1 MDIKLGPWRPRE
13 HEPNSKVGWNQG
25 RQVSGQG
32 RDPDAMDIDT
42 IEIDVNTAQAEKPV
56 TCYYCNNEGH
66 MKKDCRKF
74 KAAQQKGED
83 ESLGAETTATTFE
96 NNKTRGEA
104 RRASP
109 DPDSLMVHI
118 NRLRIED
125 RWDFMEHLFGLET
138 SDHAEET
145 VYLRATKVHMTYARK
160 IKAIHADLKLLT
172 MQQATEERALLDS
185 GASENLI
192 NKETWKTLGTRT
204 FTLPKP
210 ITIYNIDG
218 TENRQGKVM
227 QYCWLKIRKGN
238 EEQRMRFFITN
249 TGEDCFVLGHPFLSA
264 FNPQVDWSRGQI
276 LGPTI
281 NILTVEYKQAQKFL
295 RKTQL

>member
-1 MDIKLGPWRPRE
+1 
-13 HEPNSKVGWNQG
+13 
-25 RQVSGQG
+25 
-32 RDPDAMDIDT
+32 
-42 IEIDVNTAQAEKPV
+42 
-56 TCYYCNNEGH
+56 

-83 ESLGAETTATTFE
+83 ESLGAGATATTFK

-109 DPDSLMVHI
+109 DPDLLMVHI

-125 RWDFMEHLFGLET
+125 RWNFMEHLFGLET

-145 VYLRATKVHMTYARK
+145 AYLRATKVHTAYARK

-172 MQQATEERALLDS
+172 MQRATEEHALLHS

-192 NKETWKTLGTRT
+192 NEETWKTPRTRT
-204 FTLPKP
+204 FTLLKP

-218 TENRQGKVM
+218 TENRQGKVT

-238 EEQRMRFFITN
+238 EEQ
-249 TGEDCFVLGHPFLSA
+249 
-264 FNPQVDWSRGQI
+264 
-276 LGPTI
+276 
-281 NILTVEYKQAQKFL
+281 
-295 RKTQL
+295 